1 MIIFDTILIML
12 AAAVLLLALARRLK
26 LPYPVL
32 LAVAGAAVA
41 IAQVDVGLH
50 LNPELALALFIAPVL
65 LDAAYDTSFRDLK
78 RHWAPVASLVV
89 IAVGLTTFAV
99 ALVVHALVPS
109 IPWAAAI
116 AIGAIVAPPDAVAAT
131 TVLRDLRL
139 PHRVSVILE
148 GEALLNDASSL
159 LIYRLAVATVLA
171 GGSISAEAIAPALLL
186 SLLGSVVAGL
196 GLAWVA
202 GRLTSRIHD
211 APSSIIVQFVSTYG
225 VWVLAERAGLSPIL
239 TMVSY
244 AMTLARSTPAF
255 LPARLRIPSYA
266 VWDTAVLVL
275 NVLAFLLIG
284 LELGPIIAAA
294 RPGELAG
301 WAGVGA
307 AVLATAIGVRLLW
320 TLAAALWARWRIQRG
335 WLSAPGD
342 GPLPSWRTGLIIGW
356 AGTRGLVTVATALA
370 LPENFPER
378 GMLLFAAF
386 TVTLG
391 TLLIQGMTL
400 RPLVLALRVR
410 DDEDTVARELRA
422 ARLATAEAALASLS
436 EEDGEE
442 AETLRAEL
450 QAKLRITANLDE
462 SAGRPILPTEAL
474 RAKTLAAQRD
484 RLLAMR
490 SDGVI
495 GDEAF
500 HQLEEELDF
509 SELAVLNRS

>member
-1 MIIFDTILIML
+1 
-12 AAAVLLLALARRLK
+12 
-26 LPYPVL
+26 
-32 LAVAGAAVA
+32 
-41 IAQVDVGLH
+41 
-50 LNPELALALFIAPVL
+50 
-65 LDAAYDTSFRDLK
+65 
-78 RHWAPVASLVV
+78 V

-99 ALVVHALVPS
+99 ALVVHALVPG

-159 LIYRLAVATVLA
+159 LIYRLAVAAVLA
-171 GGSISAEAIAPALLL
+171 GGSIGAEAIAPAFLI
-186 SLLGSVVAGL
+186 SLFGSVITGFA
-196 GLAWVA
+196 LAWLI
-202 GRLTSRIHD
+202 GRLTSRIQD

-225 VWVLAERAGLSPIL
+225 VWMLAERVGLSPIL

-284 LELGPIIAAA
+284 LELGPIISAA
-294 RPGELAG
+294 RPGELAR

-320 TLAAALWARWRIQRG
+320 TLAAALWAQWRIQRG
-335 WLSAPGD
+335 WLTAPGD

-370 LPENFPER
+370 LPQDFPER
-378 GMLLFAAF
+378 SMLLFTAF

-391 TLLIQGMTL
+391 TLLIQGLTL
-400 RPLVLALRVR
+400 RSLALALGLR
-410 DDEDTVARELRA
+410 DDEDTVAREVRA
-422 ARLATAEAALASLS
+422 ARLAAAEAALASLS
-436 EEDGEE
+436 DAPREE
-442 AETLRAEL
+442 AASLRAEL
-450 QAKLRITANLDE
+450 QAERQMAALLDE
-462 SAGRPILPTEAL
+462 GNGLPILPAQAL
-474 RAKTLAAQRD
+474 RAKALAARRN

-490 SDGVI
+490 RDGVI

-500 HQLEEELDF
+500 HRIEEELDLA
-509 SELAVLNRS
+509 ELALTGRRGSLPNAEER

>member
-1 MIIFDTILIML
+1 MIVFETILAML
-12 AAAVLLLALARRLK
+12 AFAVLLLALARRLK

-32 LAVAGAAVA
+32 LALAGTAVA
-41 IAQVDVGLH
+41 LAQVDVGLH

-65 LDAAYDTSFRDLK
+65 LDAAYDTSLRDLK
-78 RHWAPVASLVV
+78 RHWSPVASLVL

-99 ALVVHALVPS
+99 AWVVHALVPS
-109 IPWAAAI
+109 IQWAAAI

-159 LIYRLAVATVLA
+159 LIYRLAVAAVLA
-171 GGSISAEAIAPALLL
+171 GGSIGAEVIAPAFLL
-186 SLLGSVVAGL
+186 SLFGSVVAGL
-196 GLAWVA
+196 ALAWAV
-202 GRLTSRIHD
+202 GRLTTRIHD
-211 APSSIIVQFVSTYG
+211 APSSIILQFVSTYG
-225 VWVLAERAGLSPIL
+225 VWMLAERAGLSPIL

-244 AMTLARSTPAF
+244 AMTLARSAPAF
-255 LPARLRIPSYA
+255 LPSRLRIPSYA

-284 LELGPIIAAA
+284 LELGPIISAA
-294 RPGELAG
+294 RPGELVH
-301 WAGVGA
+301 WVVVGA
-307 AVLATAIGVRLLW
+307 AVLGTVIGVRLLW
-320 TLAAALWARWRIQRG
+320 TLAAALWAQWRIERG
-335 WLSAPGD
+335 WLTAPGD

-370 LPENFPER
+370 LPQNFPER
-378 GMLLFAAF
+378 SMLLFTAF

-391 TLLIQGMTL
+391 TLLVQGLTL
-400 RPLVLALRVR
+400 RPLALALCLR
-410 DDEDTVARELRA
+410 DEEGTVAREMRS
-422 ARLATAEAALASLS
+422 ARLAIAEAGLASLS
-436 EEDGEE
+436 EETGKE
-442 AETLRAEL
+442 AKALRAEL
-450 QAKLRITANLDE
+450 QAELRISAKLDE
-462 SAGRPILPTEAL
+462 SDVRPVPPTKAL
-474 RAKTLAAQRD
+474 RTKALAAQRD

-490 SDGVI
+490 SDGII

-509 SELAVLNRS
+509 SELAVKRS